1 MRRPALAARRGFTLV
16 ELLVV
21 IAIIGVL
28 VALLLPA
35 VQAAR
40 ESARRMSCSN
50 NLKQLALGIHN
61 YHDTHNVFPWEMYRN
76 PGWGWGAFILPFIEQ
91 QNLHQALNVGSPPAL
106 PVATT
111 LFNGVPLLQQPVKT
125 FLCPSN
131 PGPPTNSF
139 YSNPANAN
147 QNNGY
152 ARSSYVCNQQV
163 LPHVSYPG
171 PFRFASVTDGTTNV
185 FLLGERRFQLEPLA
199 NRYTGAIFIG
209 IGTGSDSQLTFHAT
223 TPINTPS
230 FQSTSLTNAATN
242 DTARRLRFAISSAH
256 PGGAMFALGDASVRF
271 VNQTI
276 ASNPQAVANAGGAN
290 GTNGSNLAGPGFTYQ
305 NLLAK
310 DDGNVVGDF

>member
-1 MRRPALAARRGFTLV
+1 VGSNASADRRAFTLV

-40 ESARRMSCSN
+40 EAARRMQCGN
-50 NLKQLALGIHN
+50 NLKQLGLGIHN
-61 YHDTHNVFPWEMYRN
+61 YHDGQSVFPYEMYAN
-76 PGWGWGAFILPFIEQ
+76 PGWGWGAFILPYIEQ
-91 QNLHQALNVGSPPAL
+91 QNLHQRLNPGTPVAL

-111 LFNGVPLLQQPVKT
+111 LFGGAPLLQQPVKS

-131 PGPPTNSF
+131 PGPATNSF
-139 YSNPANAN
+139 YSNPNNAN
-147 QNNGY
+147 QDNGY

-163 LPHVSYPG
+163 LPHFSF
-171 PFRFASVTDGTTNV
+171 PFPHRFANVTDGTTNV
-185 FLLGERRFQLEPLA
+185 FLLAERRFQIQPQA
-199 NRYTGAIFIG
+199 NRFTGAIWVG
-209 IGTGSDSQLTFHAT
+209 IGRGSDSQLTFHAT

-230 FQSTSLTNAATN
+230 FNSTSLTDASSG
-242 DTARRLRFAISSAH
+242 DTTRRLRFAVSSAH
-256 PGGAMFALGDASVRF
+256 PNGAMFALTDGSVRF

-276 ASNPQAVANAGGAN
+276 ASNPAAVAASAT
-290 GTNGSNLAGPGFTYQ
+290 TNGSDLVGTGFTYQ

-310 DDGNVVGDF
+310 DDGFVVGDY

>member
-1 MRRPALAARRGFTLV
+1 MCFDPHSSARRKAFTLV

-40 ESARRMSCSN
+40 EAARRMQCSN
-50 NLKQLALGIHN
+50 NLKQLALGVHN
-61 YHDTHNVFPWEMYRN
+61 YHDTQNVFPYEMYAN
-76 PGWGWGAFILPFIEQ
+76 PGWGWGAFILPYIEQ
-91 QNLHQALNVGSPPAL
+91 QNLYSQLSPGTPVAL
-106 PVATT
+106 PTAAT
-111 LFNGVPLLQQPVKT
+111 LFGGAPLLQKPLKT

-147 QNNGY
+147 QDNGY

-163 LPHVSYPG
+163 MPHFSSPSSL
-171 PFRFASVTDGTTNV
+171 RMANISDGTTNV
-185 FLLGERRFQLEPLA
+185 FLLGERRFQTDPQT

-209 IGTGSDSQLTFHAT
+209 IGRGTDSQLSFHAT
-223 TPINTPS
+223 TPINTPA
-230 FQSTSLTNAATN
+230 FNSTSLVDASTG
-242 DTARRLRFAISSAH
+242 DSARRLRYAISSAH
-256 PGGAMFALGDASVRF
+256 PNGVMFALCDGSVRF
-271 VNQTI
+271 VSQNI
-276 ASNPQAVANAGGAN
+276 ASNPAAVAASAT
-290 GTNGSNLAGPGFTYQ
+290 TNGADLAGTGFTYQ